1 MTCGIKCAF
10 LVIKYLTAFLLFRLG
25 CVYKEYWCVSLKQGI
40 FIGTEIAPKI
50 EAIWGTGQLQ
60 GPLTLAISFSPLPA
74 SLHASAKFSSFLTGC
89 LGLLDVSQL
98 SYLWLAHGFCL
109 TRPWP
114 SLRAPLN
121 FLLLSLWARS
131 FRVSSSSSRKTE
143 NVISSHHLSALSFR
157 SLLSSRLWDWLSFG
171 LVLSLHQSDVSK
183 EGWITCWMKVCDWV
197 HFFQEDWSIINM
209 SNASTF

>member
-25 CVYKEYWCVSLKQGI
+25 CIYKEYWCVSLKQGI

-109 TRPWP
+109 TCPWP

-121 FLLLSLWARS
+121 FYSCRY
-131 FRVSSSSSRKTE
+131 
-143 NVISSHHLSALSFR
+143 
-157 SLLSSRLWDWLSFG
+157 G
-171 LVLSLHQSDVSK
+171 LVPSVFPRPALGRQRMWSAPITFLHSASGHCCPPDSGIGSPLVWCYPYTNQ
-183 EGWITCWMKVCDWV
+183 TCPKKGESPAEWRSVTG
-197 HFFQEDWSIINM
+197 SI
-209 SNASTF
+209 SFKRTEAS